1 MPLQSFCQQGD
12 LMQDDRSASDFAEIQ
27 EIRAV
32 LRGDDGKTE
41 TPGRIVTELLW
52 PPIPTLESL
61 PRLPSSFGTE
71 TNYLGEP
78 RPAA

>member
-1 MPLQSFCQQGD
+1 MK
-12 LMQDDRSASDFAEIQ
+12 DDRSAYDSAEIQ
-27 EIRAV
+27 EIDVV
-32 LRGDDGKTE
+32 LQGEDGKTE
-41 TPGRIVTELLW
+41 TPGRVVTELLW

-61 PRLPSSFGTE
+61 PRLRSSFGTE